1 MSAEVK
7 ESLRLYS
14 NYIMNIIRP
23 SYVMQFMGTWM
34 SESIIDQIKA
44 EEAKGPTAAAK
55 LFIDKLLA
63 LEAEGWYQGLI
74 DGLRAAEYR
83 GLSQA
88 LADTDFR
95 HIQSLEEPRR
105 RLDVIRKTVT
115 CNIDPKEVAPDLG
128 DCFIKREVEEILQE
142 TDIKGKTA
150 GAEKLVDCLLR
161 SDKEEWPKTF
171 TLVLER
177 YECKEVLAVW
187 NGDTEKKR
195 STDDPMEL
203 VSPFMMIQFTE
214 EPALDNQCLSAPGE
228 LDQDCGPAAKLPKM
242 TLGEPDQD
250 CGHAAK
256 LPKMSEFSIPASVKT
271 LKLRNYQEELAQPA
285 YRGNNTII
293 CAPTGCGK
301 TFVALSICAHHLKSI
316 PANRRGKVVF
326 MATKVPVYEQQKN
339 IFHQYFEDTGY
350 SVTGFCGEE
359 ADNIPVGMIIE
370 QSDII
375 VLTPQI
381 LVNCL
386 EDGLLSSLSIFT
398 LMIFDEC
405 HNAVGHHPYNV
416 LMFKYL
422 DQKLDSPGQKLPQ
435 IIGLTASVGTGKSRC
450 AADAVQYISKLCSSL
465 DIECISTVKENL
477 EELHKVVHKPEKFIH
492 ETRCRMNDPFAKIMS
507 EFMTEIEQMAKS
519 VYPNLETMS
528 DIQSQTFG
536 TQKYDTWIIAVQ
548 KKCRLLQLEDKMEE
562 SRLCSALFTY
572 TEHLRKCNNA
582 LIINEDA
589 RTQDALDY
597 LRNFYDNIKNGTFT
611 EIEQKLVKKFEVK
624 LPQLMDI
631 ADDNENPK
639 LEELQFIL
647 SESYHENPE
656 TRTLLFVKTRALV
669 AALKKWIEETPSLS
683 FLKPEIIFGRNKR
696 HDNIGMSLPNQKGA
710 LDTFK
715 YSGNS
720 KLLIATSVADE
731 GIDIPACNLV
741 LLYEYVGN
749 VTKMIQVRGRG
760 RAKDSKCYLVT
771 SKHEQAEREKINLLH
786 ESLMNNAVVEL
797 QKKDRTEFIKQ
808 NLQFQREEKRLRDIK
823 KNVKGP
829 VLSEENKRL
838 LCGRCLTFACDT
850 DNIRLLN
857 KSHHTVID
865 RSFKDR
871 YITKQHS
878 KPMSFGG
885 FNKKCKILCKN
896 PNCGDDWGISGNYL
910 SFQNIPLIKIDKFVV
925 ENPNGYREHFSKWVK
940 VNFRIKEFNQEEI
953 DESFSA
959 NTN

>member
-1 MSAEVK
+1 MGAEVK

-14 NYIMNIIRP
+14 NYITNIIRP

-55 LFIDKLLA
+55 LFIDKLLD

-74 DGLRAAEYR
+74 DGLRAAEYK
-83 GLSQA
+83 GLSRA
-88 LADTDFR
+88 LADTDFTD
-95 HIQSLEEPRR
+95 IESLEEHKR
-105 RLDVIRKTVT
+105 RLNFIRATVT
-115 CNIDPKEVAPDLG
+115 CNINPEEVAPELG
-128 DCFIKREVEEILQE
+128 DCLIQREVEEILQE
-142 TDIKGKTA
+142 TRTKGTTS
-150 GAEKLVDCLLR
+150 GAQKLIDCLLR
-161 SDKEEWPKTF
+161 SDKKEWPKTF
-171 TLVLER
+171 TLALQR
-177 YECKEVLAVW
+177 YECEEVLQVW
-187 NGDTEKKR
+187 KGDTECQNEKKM
-195 STDDPMEL
+195 STDDPVEST
-203 VSPFMMIQFTE
+203 SPFMMIQFTE

-228 LDQDCGPAAKLPKM
+228 PQPEQDCEHTTKPAKTISP
-242 TLGEPDQD
+242 
-250 CGHAAK
+250 
-256 LPKMSEFSIPASVKT
+256 SVSIKAM
-271 LKLRNYQEELAQPA
+271 KLRKYQEELAQPA
-285 YRGNNTII
+285 YRGTNTII

-301 TFVALSICAHHLKSI
+301 TFVALSICAHHLKSM
-316 PANRRGKVVF
+316 PANQKGKVVF

-339 IFHQYFEDTGY
+339 IFHEYFEDTGY
-350 SVTGFCGEE
+350 SVTGFCGEY

-386 EDGLLSSLSIFT
+386 ENGLLSSLSIFT

-405 HNAVGHHPYNV
+405 HNTIGNHPYNV

-465 DIECISTVKENL
+465 DIECISTVKESL
-477 EELHKVVHKPEKFIH
+477 EELRKVVYKPEKIVC
-492 ETRCRMNDPFAKIMS
+492 EASCRQNDPFAGIMS
-507 EFMTEIEQMAKS
+507 EIMTEIEQMAKS
-519 VYPNLETMS
+519 VYPHLETMS
-528 DIQSQTFG
+528 DIQNRTIG
-536 TQKYDTWIIAVQ
+536 TQKYDNWIIDIQ

-572 TEHLRKCNNA
+572 TEHLRKCNSA

-597 LRNFYDNIKNGTFT
+597 LQNFYNNIKNGTFT
-611 EIEQKLVKKFEVK
+611 DIEQKLVKNFEVK
-624 LPQLMDI
+624 LPQLLEI
-631 ADDNENPK
+631 AKDNENPK

-647 SESYHENPE
+647 LESYRENPE
-656 TRTLLFVKTRALV
+656 TRTLLFVNTRALV

-683 FLKPEIIFGRNKR
+683 FLKPEAIFGRNKR
-696 HDNIGMSLPNQKGA
+696 HDNIGMTLPSQKGA

-715 YSGNS
+715 NSGDN

-741 LLYEYVGN
+741 LLYDYVGN

-760 RAKDSKCYLVT
+760 RAKDSKCYLIT
-771 SKHEQAEREKINLLH
+771 SKHEQAEKEKINLLH
-786 ESLMNNAVVEL
+786 EDLMNNAVAVL

-808 NLQFQREEKRLRDIK
+808 NLHFQREEKRLRDIK
-823 KNVKGP
+823 KNFKGP
-829 VLSEENKRL
+829 VLSKENKRL
-838 LCGRCLTFACDT
+838 LCGRCKTFACDT
-850 DNIRLLN
+850 DNIRLIN

-865 RSFKDR
+865 RSFKDKYFTR
-871 YITKQHS
+871 VHS
-878 KPMSFGG
+878 KPLAFGG
-885 FNKKCKILCKN
+885 FHKKYKIFCKN
-896 PNCGDDWGISGNYL
+896 PKCGDDWGISGNYL

-925 ENPNGYREHFSKWVK
+925 ESANGFQEYFRKWVK
-940 VNFRIKEFNQEEI
+940 VNFIMKEFNQEEI

-959 NTN
+959 QTE

>member
-1 MSAEVK
+1 MGAEVK

-23 SYVMQFMGTWM
+23 SYVLHYMETWM

-55 LFIDKLLA
+55 LFIDKLLD

-74 DGLRAAEYR
+74 DGLRAAEYE
-83 GLSQA
+83 GLSRA
-88 LADTDFR
+88 LADTDFTD
-95 HIQSLEEPRR
+95 IESLEEHKRH
-105 RLDVIRKTVT
+105 LNFIRPIVT
-115 CNIDPKEVAPDLG
+115 GNIKPEEVAPELSG
-128 DCFIKREVEEILQE
+128 CLIQREVEEILQE
-142 TDIKGKTA
+142 TNTKGTTA
-150 GAEKLVDCLLR
+150 GAQKLIDCLLR
-161 SDKEEWPKTF
+161 SDKKEWPKTF
-171 TLVLER
+171 SLVLER
-177 YECKEVLAVW
+177 YECKEVLEVW
-187 NGDTEKKR
+187 KEDTECQNEKKM
-195 STDDPMEL
+195 STDDPVEAA
-203 VSPFMMIQFTE
+203 SPFMMIQFTE

-228 LDQDCGPAAKLPKM
+228 PELEQDCEHTTKPAKIISP
-242 TLGEPDQD
+242 PV
-250 CGHAAK
+250 
-256 LPKMSEFSIPASVKT
+256 SIKAM
-271 LKLRNYQEELAQPA
+271 KLRNYQEELAQPA

-293 CAPTGCGK
+293 SAPTGCGK
-301 TFVALSICAHHLKSI
+301 TFVALSICAHHLKSM
-316 PANRRGKVVF
+316 PADQKGKVVF

-339 IFHQYFEDTGY
+339 IFHEYFEDTGY
-350 SVTGFCGEE
+350 SVTGFCGEQ
-359 ADNIPVGMIIE
+359 ADNIPIGMVIE
-370 QSDII
+370 KSDII
-375 VLTPQI
+375 ILTPQI

-405 HNAVGHHPYNV
+405 HNTIGNHPYNV

-435 IIGLTASVGTGKSRC
+435 IVGLTASVGTGRSRC
-450 AADAVQYISKLCSSL
+450 AEEAVQYISKLCSSL

-477 EELHKVVHKPEKFIH
+477 EELKKVVYKPEKSVH
-492 ETRCRMNDPFAKIMS
+492 EASCRKNDPFAGIMS
-507 EFMTEIEQMAKS
+507 EIMTEIEQMAKS

-528 DIQSQTFG
+528 DIQNRTIG
-536 TQKYDTWIIAVQ
+536 TQKYDNWIIGIQ

-597 LRNFYDNIKNGTFT
+597 LQNFYNNIKNGTFT
-611 EIEQKLVKKFEVK
+611 DIEQKLVKMFEVK
-624 LPQLMDI
+624 LPQLLEI
-631 ADDNENPK
+631 AKDNENPK

-647 SESYHENPE
+647 SESYRENPE
-656 TRTLLFVKTRALV
+656 TRTLLFVNTRALV
-669 AALKKWIEETPSLS
+669 AALKKWIEDTPSLS
-683 FLKPEIIFGRNKR
+683 FLKPETIFGRNKR
-696 HDNIGMSLPNQKGA
+696 HDNIGMTLPSQKGA

-715 YSGNS
+715 NSGDN

-760 RAKDSKCYLVT
+760 RAKDSKCYLIT
-771 SKHEQAEREKINLLH
+771 SKHEQVEKEIINLLH
-786 ESLMNNAVVEL
+786 EELMNNAVTVL
-797 QKKDRTEFIKQ
+797 QEKDRNEFIRQ
-808 NLQFQREEKRLRDIK
+808 NLHFQREEKRLRDIK
-823 KNVKGP
+823 KNFKGP
-829 VLSEENKRL
+829 VLSKENKRL
-838 LCGRCLTFACDT
+838 LCGRCKTFACDT
-850 DNIRLLN
+850 DNIRLIN

-865 RSFKDR
+865 RSFKDKYFTR
-871 YITKQHS
+871 VHS
-878 KPMSFGG
+878 KPVAFGG
-885 FNKKCKILCKN
+885 FHKKYKIFCKN
-896 PNCGDDWGISGNYL
+896 PKCGDDWGISGNYL

-925 ENPNGYREHFSKWVK
+925 ENANGTQEYFKKWVK
-940 VNFRIKEFNQEEI
+940 VNFRMKEFNQEEI

-959 NTN
+959 QTD